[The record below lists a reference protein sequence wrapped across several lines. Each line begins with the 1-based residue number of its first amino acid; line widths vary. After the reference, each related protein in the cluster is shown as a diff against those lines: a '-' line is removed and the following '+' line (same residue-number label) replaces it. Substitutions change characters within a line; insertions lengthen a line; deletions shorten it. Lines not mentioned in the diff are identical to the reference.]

1 MLTVKNHA
9 EAAGELAIF
18 KALYLENMPG
28 LIRYACNYVDEHTAE
43 DLVQDLFIKIW
54 QKRDKVGHGEGIR
67 SYLFR
72 SVQHACLD
80 YLKHQRIETGYVD
93 EVIRKLNIE
102 ELHYHSRRDA
112 FERETERLAHIH
124 REIEKLPERCREIFT
139 LAYLEEKNRRRSP
152 GSCRSRG
159 EPSKL
164 NSIKR
169 SRYCGTPWP
178 WPSSCCFSSEKTS
191 GA

>member
-139 LAYLEEKNRRRSP
+139 LAYLEEKKSTEIARQLQISRRTVEAQLYKALKILRDAMAVAVI
-152 GSCRSRG
+152 
-159 EPSKL
+159 L
-164 NSIKR
+164 L
-169 SRYCGTPWP
+169 
-178 WPSSCCFSSEKTS
+178 FFL
-191 GA
+191 